1 MSVVDAP
8 TPFHPTA
15 KQLVAV
21 VHVTDSSVTNPALPV
36 PAPGNGVNDQ
46 AVPSH
51 FASIEPPTALPTAMQ
66 LVVVAHE
73 MRLNDPALGS

>member
-1 MSVVDAP
+1 MRVVDEP
-8 TPFHPTA
+8 PPFHPTA
-15 KQLVAV
+15 KQLVGL
-21 VHVTDSSVTNPALPV
+21 VHVTDANVTSPALPV

-51 FASIEPPTALPTAMQ
+51 SAIIEPPTAFPTAMQ

-73 MRLNDPALGS
+73 MRLNAPAVGL